1 MFAIITTGGKQYIV
15 SPDQKLSIEKL
26 DGEAGEKITFSDVL
40 FVSDDKENKVGTP
53 TVEGAT
59 VEAEIIEQGREKK
72 KIVFKYHNK
81 TRQHKKKGHRQP
93 YTQVMIKAIT
103 T

>member
-1 MFAIITTGGKQYIV
+1 MFAIIKTGGKQYIV
-15 SPDQKLSIEKL
+15 SPDQKLLIEKL

-40 FVSDDKENKVGTP
+40 FVGDEKENKVGTP

-93 YTQVMIKAIT
+93 YTKVKINSIKA
-103 T
+103 